1 MGASAPHGTQI
12 YFVVSHG
19 KYFVI
24 NKMDALTIASDLA
37 LSSDNANIQTM
48 PQCAEWCKCVACREK
63 DYAAFKQLVENRTTL
78 TDWIEHASE
87 KLESIKTLLNHSTE
101 LWQEVQDKYAGES
114 FDDEVRFIV
123 GVKMDEEDAK
133 KEGKGKLD

>member
-1 MGASAPHGTQI
+1 
-12 YFVVSHG
+12 
-19 KYFVI
+19 
-24 NKMDALTIASDLA
+24 MDALTIASDLA

-63 DYAAFKQLVENRTTL
+63 DYAAFKQLVENRTIL